1 MRFEKLGVTK
11 NLKAIRPV
19 QKCSGVSLLEVLIT
33 VVVLAAGLLGVASM
47 QILGV
52 QHNQGANART
62 QASLLAYDI
71 MDRMRN
77 NYDASASYSK
87 VFTDVPSQPAGTENC
102 ALTACTPAQIAAYD
116 LYYWDKSVDEL
127 LPNSENAISYTD
139 TTSGARIFTIQIRW
153 QDSRRGDEDQDGDT
167 DEQYKT
173 FQYKGE
179 L

>member
-1 MRFEKLGVTK
+1 MK
-11 NLKAIRPV
+11 NWGAI
-19 QKCSGVSLLEVLIT
+19 KNCAGVSLLEVLIT
-33 VVVLAAGLLGVASM
+33 VLVLAVGLLGIASM
-47 QILGV
+47 QVLGV
-52 QHNQGANART
+52 QHNQSAHSRS

-87 VFTDVPSQPAGTENC
+87 AFTDVPSAPVNTENC
-102 ALTACTPAQIAAYD
+102 ALTTCTPAQIAAYD

-127 LPNSENAISYTD
+127 LPNSENAISYVD
-139 TTSGARIFTIQIRW
+139 TASGSRIFTIQIRW
-153 QDSRRGDEDQDGDT
+153 QDSRRGDEDLDGDT
-167 DEQYKT
+167 DEEFKT